1 MNIRSAFFLNGS
13 LKMIDCGR
21 GVFSKSDSAIDAGTM
36 VSAEVTFNKM
46 FEKKPIVVVSWGDY
60 DSSSYFDTGVI
71 VDTRHL
77 TNVGF
82 NAVARTKHAD
92 VWKYNWY
99 FYWIA
104 IAN

>member
-1 MNIRSAFFLNGS
+1 
-13 LKMIDCGR
+13 MIDCGR

-77 TNVGF
+77 TDVGF